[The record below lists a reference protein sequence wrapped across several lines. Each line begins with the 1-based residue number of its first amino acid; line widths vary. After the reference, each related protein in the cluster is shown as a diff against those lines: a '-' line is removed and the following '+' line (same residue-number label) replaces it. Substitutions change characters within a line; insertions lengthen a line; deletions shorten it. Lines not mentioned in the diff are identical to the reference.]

1 MGIDFITNSFIY
13 SSTNLSVNFS
23 IHKMTFKKGVVID
36 CKGLLLGRLASI
48 IAKQL
53 LKGQRIV
60 AVRCE
65 ELNIS
70 GSHYRNPSKILWRV
84 TRGMMKHKTTLCQKA
99 LHRLRVFEG
108 VPSQYEKKKKL
119 VCPSASRVLRLKP
132 CRDFC
137 RLGDLCTRVGWG
149 HDDLIQKLEKKRKI
163 RAQINFNKKK

>member
-23 IHKMTFKKGVVID
+23 IHKMTFKKVVVID

-70 GSHYRNPSKILWRV
+70 GSLYRNRIKYQEYLRLRMNTNPRKGPFHYRNPSKILWRV

-108 VPSQYEKKKKL
+108 VPSQY
-119 VCPSASRVLRLKP
+119 
-132 CRDFC
+132 
-137 RLGDLCTRVGWG
+137 
-149 HDDLIQKLEKKRKI
+149 
-163 RAQINFNKKK
+163 